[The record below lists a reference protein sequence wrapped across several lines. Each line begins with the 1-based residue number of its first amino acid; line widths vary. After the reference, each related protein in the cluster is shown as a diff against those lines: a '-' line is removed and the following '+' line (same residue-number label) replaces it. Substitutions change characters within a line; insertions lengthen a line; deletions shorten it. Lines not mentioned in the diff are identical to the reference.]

1 MKNELQVLEEI
12 TRIEYHGEPVLT
24 TEQLAAA
31 YECTPRNIS
40 DNFKRNEDR
49 FVEGKHFHKLEGD
62 TLDEFRVYSE
72 NCGVDVQPHTRHLY
86 LWTKRG
92 AARHAKMLS
101 TDKAWEVFEALEDN
115 YFNRHDRYTEDQK
128 FWASHELERERLA
141 FEREKFDWEREF
153 SRERLAFDR
162 ERLGFDRERFILDRE
177 QFEDATAR
185 RTKLSERASLFR
197 ELASAAKDNFLRDD
211 LIRHAAN
218 LLSDKSFG
226 TKF

>member
-31 YECTPRNIS
+31 YETTPNVLRN
-40 DNFKRNEDR
+40 NFDRNRDR
-49 FVEGKHFHKLEGD
+49 FVENKHFYRVDGD
-62 TLDEFRVYSE
+62 ALADLRITNCDLQISE
-72 NCGVDVQPHTRHLY
+72 KTRCLY